1 MTTTIY
7 RADAMVFNTLEFATT
22 RLLGDR
28 VLRVESPENGFFG
41 GSLTQQNQ
49 TLDIEYFDE
58 TVSSDVD
65 FLDSTFYEISIFEEG
80 QTKSGIYAA
89 FAIGASFAGDPTFVY
104 STFVEGIDILDDLE
118 VGSNLE
124 QFLSQRAGTMTE
136 DPEGFGPGDFV
147 DFDNIESFDQLGA
160 HFGGIDGE
168 CARAIAFLYE
178 STYSRMPDLA
188 GLNFWIDVKEAG
200 LSLLEI
206 AGFFLDAPEFVD
218 VFGDPTGLSNQGF
231 VERLFFNI
239 LERPGDDPG
248 VDFWTATLDAGR
260 SREQLLIDFALSP
273 ENVDSSQYIFG
284 LDETSPGDWEFV

>member
-7 RADAMVFNTLEFATT
+7 RADAMVFNTMGFATT
-22 RLLGDR
+22 QFLGDR
-28 VLRVESPENGFFG
+28 ILRVASPEDGFFG

-65 FLDSTFYEISIFEEG
+65 FLDTTVFEISIFEDG
-80 QTKSGIYAA
+80 LTKSGIYVYY
-89 FAIGASFAGDPTFVY
+89 AIGASFVGDPTFVY
-104 STFVEGIDILDDLE
+104 ATFVEGVDVLDDLQTGQT
-118 VGSNLE
+118 VE
-124 QFLSQRAGTMTE
+124 QFLAQRGGSKTE
-136 DPEGFGPGDFV
+136 DPEGFGPGEFI
-147 DFDNIESFDQLGA
+147 DFDDIESYDQLGA

-178 STYSRMPDLA
+178 STYSRMPDNA

-206 AGFFLDAPEFVD
+206 SGFFLEAPEFAE
-218 VFGDPTGLSNQGF
+218 VFGDPAGLSNQGF
-231 VERLFFNI
+231 VERLYFNV
-239 LERPGDDPG
+239 LERPGEDLG
-248 VDFWTATLDAGR
+248 VDFWTGALNQGR
-260 SREQLLIDFALSP
+260 SREQVLIDFALSP

-284 LDETSPGDWEFV
+284 LDEVSPGDWDFV